1 MRIRF
6 WIPGLLA
13 LSGLAALVAVQQ
25 RIDRQHVSF
34 EKQESLLYLSSGK
47 YVKRLTFGY
56 DGLLAGLYWTR
67 AVQHYGSE
75 RQGLKR
81 YNLLGNLLDITTT
94 LDPDLLLAYRYG
106 AVFLAAKYPDG
117 PDRPDLAIQLL
128 QKGIQ
133 AHPGYWAFWFDLGF
147 VYYRN
152 LKDYQKASEA
162 FSQGQRVPGAPS
174 WLQVLAT
181 RIGLEGGD
189 RKTALFLWQQLYEST
204 DDPSIRAT
212 AVHYL
217 QGLRVDDEV
226 EVLEMLV
233 NKFQETA
240 GRAPLGWQDLIQAGL
255 LRGIPPDPAGH
266 PYVLEGGRVLLNHDS
281 SIRTSEKARAE

>member
-13 LSGLAALVAVQQ
+13 LIGVAALVAVQQ
-25 RIDRQHVSF
+25 RIDRQHASF
-34 EKQESLLYLSSGK
+34 GKQESLLYLSSGK

-106 AVFLAAKYPDG
+106 ATFLAAKYPDG

-162 FSQGQRVPGAPS
+162 FAQGQQVPGAPS

-181 RIGLEGGD
+181 KIELEGGD
-189 RKTALFLWQQLYEST
+189 RKTAFFLWQQLYEST
-204 DDPSIRAT
+204 EDPSIRAI

-217 QGLRVDDEV
+217 QGLRVDE
-226 EVLEMLV
+226 
-233 NKFQETA
+233 
-240 GRAPLGWQDLIQAGL
+240 
-255 LRGIPPDPAGH
+255 
-266 PYVLEGGRVLLNHDS
+266 
-281 SIRTSEKARAE
+281 

>member
-13 LSGLAALVAVQQ
+13 LTGLVALVAVQQ

-94 LDPDLLLAYRYG
+94 LDPDLLLAYRWPT
-106 AVFLAAKYPDG
+106 A
-117 PDRPDLAIQLL
+117 
-128 QKGIQ
+128 
-133 AHPGYWAFWFDLGF
+133 
-147 VYYRN
+147 
-152 LKDYQKASEA
+152 
-162 FSQGQRVPGAPS
+162 
-174 WLQVLAT
+174 
-181 RIGLEGGD
+181 
-189 RKTALFLWQQLYEST
+189 TALFSWRRNIPT
-204 DDPSIRAT
+204 ARTVPTWPSSFFKREFRLT
-212 AVHYL
+212 
-217 QGLRVDDEV
+217 RD
-226 EVLEMLV
+226 
-233 NKFQETA
+233 T
-240 GRAPLGWQDLIQAGL
+240 GRSGSIWDLCITE
-255 LRGIPPDPAGH
+255 I
-266 PYVLEGGRVLLNHDS
+266 
-281 SIRTSEKARAE
+281 